1 MEIFNKPNFKMRRTE
16 EERKNA
22 LAEQLILE
30 ELAHSTEIDD
40 NDIIV

>member
-22 LAEQLILE
+22 LAAELVLE
-30 ELAHSTEIDD
+30 ELAVLMETDD
-40 NDIIV
+40 DII